1 MNRTVRR
8 HLGKVLAGAAI
19 AVTGTAVMIGVT
31 LPDPAGA
38 DDTRRGPAGAAAAT
52 GPAPGERGDRGAQD
66 GESAQGDGSARNG
79 GSAAG
84 QAPEPGVV
92 EGAPAEGEQGIG
104 RDPLTDGEL
113 ERVEKL
119 ALSPSRFAAGRDV
132 EGDRGLQHLATNL
145 SEIQPSEVDDAAPPR
160 RAEVSYYDYKSDEL
174 VTKTVDLATG
184 KVERTGVL
192 KGVQPS
198 PTPRENREATEL
210 ILASPLGE
218 GLKKDYQDA
227 MGKPLT
233 SADQLWVNGGIYRVD
248 REERV
253 PGALAKCGTH
263 RCVRVT
269 SKVRNGPWI
278 DTRDLVVDLSART
291 VGRIG

>member
-1 MNRTVRR
+1 MHRTVRR
-8 HLGKVLAGAAI
+8 HLGKMLAGAAI

-38 DDTRRGPAGAAAAT
+38 ADDTRGGLTGSAAVAGA
-52 GPAPGERGDRGAQD
+52 DRGEQ
-66 GESAQGDGSARNG
+66 SAQGDRDGGSA
-79 GSAAG
+79 AAG
-84 QAPEPGVV
+84 QAPAPGVV
-92 EGAPAEGEQGIG
+92 EDAPAEGEQGIG
-104 RDPLTDGEL
+104 RDPLTDAEL

-119 ALSPSRFAAGRDV
+119 ALTPSQFAGGRDV
-132 EGDRGLQHLATNL
+132 EGDRGPQHLATNL
-145 SEIQPSEVDDAAPPR
+145 SEMEPSEADDAAPPR

-174 VTKTVDLATG
+174 VTKTVNLATG

-198 PTPRENREATEL
+198 PTRAENREATEL
-210 ILASPLGE
+210 ILASPLGK
-218 GLKKDYQDA
+218 GLKDDYQDA

-233 SADQLWVNGGIYRVD
+233 SVDQLWVNGGIYRAD
-248 REERV
+248 LEETV
-253 PGALAKCGTH
+253 PRALAQCGVH

-269 SKVRNGPWI
+269 SKVVNGPWI

-291 VGRIG
+291 VGRVG

>member
-1 MNRTVRR
+1 MVNSTVRR

-38 DDTRRGPAGAAAAT
+38 EDTRRGQAGSAVAAGSAQ
-52 GPAPGERGDRGAQD
+52 GEQSAQRERGAQD
-66 GESAQGDGSARNG
+66 G
-79 GSAAG
+79 G

-92 EGAPAEGEQGIG
+92 EGAPAADEQGIG
-104 RDPLTDGEL
+104 RDPLTDAEL

-119 ALSPSRFAAGRDV
+119 ALTPSQFAGGRDV
-132 EGDRGLQHLATNL
+132 EGDRGPQHLATNL

-160 RAEVSYYDYKSDEL
+160 RAEVSYYDYKRDEL
-174 VTKTVDLATG
+174 VTKTVNLATG
-184 KVERTGVL
+184 KVERSGAL

-198 PTPRENREATEL
+198 PSREENREATEL
-210 ILASPLGE
+210 ILASPLSE

-248 REERV
+248 REETV
-253 PGALAKCGTH
+253 PKTLAKCGVH

-269 SKVRNGPWI
+269 AKVKNGPWI

>member
-1 MNRTVRR
+1 VNSTVRR

-38 DDTRRGPAGAAAAT
+38 DDTRGGRSGNAAVAG
-52 GPAPGERGDRGAQD
+52 
-66 GESAQGDGSARNG
+66 SAQGEQSAQGARDGAST
-79 GSAAG
+79 AAG

-92 EGAPAEGEQGIG
+92 EGAPAVDEQGVG
-104 RDPLTDGEL
+104 RDPLTDAEL

-119 ALSPSRFAAGRDV
+119 ALTPSQFAGGRDV
-132 EGDRGLQHLATNL
+132 EGDRGPQHLGTNL
-145 SEIQPSEVDDAAPPR
+145 SEMEPSEVDDAAPPR
-160 RAEVSYYDYKSDEL
+160 RAEVSYYDYKTDEL
-174 VTKTVDLATG
+174 VTKTVNLATG
-184 KVERTGVL
+184 KVERSSAV

-198 PTPRENREATEL
+198 PSRQESREAAEL
-210 ILASPLGE
+210 IMASPLGE
-218 GLKKDYQDA
+218 GLRKDYQDA

-233 SADQLWVNGGIYRVD
+233 SVDQLRVSGGIYRVD
-248 REERV
+248 REKTV
-253 PGALAKCGTH
+253 PPALAECGVH

-269 SKVRNGPWI
+269 PKVRNGPWI
-278 DTRDLVVDLSART
+278 DARDLVVDLSART